1 MFCGLG
7 SGSRCGGLLGVVSL
21 GGSLQTITG
30 VVFEP
35 SLVVPE
41 LLEASGTV
49 PERRRASWNVPGALQ
64 EPYEAFKKALCRL
77 PTPPNGLQDLRGVC
91 GKFLGTLQ
99 SAYKCLN
106 VCTGAMR

>member
-7 SGSRCGGLLGVVSL
+7 SGSRCEGLLGGVGL

-35 SLVVPE
+35 SPVVPE

-49 PERRRASWNVPGALQ
+49 PKRRRASWSVPGTLQ
-64 EPYEAFKKALCRL
+64 EPYEASKKALWRL
-77 PTPPNGLQDLRGVC
+77 LTPPNGLQDLRGMC
-91 GKFLGTLQ
+91 GEFLGTLQ

-106 VCTGAMR
+106 VCTGALR

>member
-7 SGSRCGGLLGVVSL
+7 SGSCCGGLLGLVSL

-49 PERRRASWNVPGALQ
+49 PERPRASWTVQEASQ
-64 EPYEAFKKALCRL
+64 EPHESSKKA
-77 PTPPNGLQDLRGVC
+77 P
-91 GKFLGTLQ
+91 
-99 SAYKCLN
+99 
-106 VCTGAMR
+106 